1 MKVKEARRKM
11 SNILEAKGIYKAYEF
26 SKGIFT
32 KKIKQ
37 NVLENFSFDLVKGEI
52 LGIVGKSGAG
62 KSTLIKCLTGIEE
75 ADAGEIVIDSKKVFE
90 KELGNKAKIN
100 SFSSL
105 EIKKKIQIIMQDP
118 YTALSPKR
126 KVSSLALEA
135 LKLYEPNLSSINI
148 RKRVEDYFL
157 MCGLRKEY
165 MDAYPHELS
174 GGQSQRV
181 CIASA
186 LVLSPKIVICDEIT
200 SALDLSVQAKI
211 LNLMLDLREK
221 LGLTYIFISHN
232 LELVDCLCDRK
243 LELV

>member
-1 MKVKEARRKM
+1 M
-11 SNILEAKGIYKAYEF
+11 SNILEARGIYKAYKF
-26 SKGIFT
+26 SKSFFT
-32 KKIKQ
+32 RKIKQ
-37 NVLENFSFDLVKGEI
+37 NVLENFSFELFDGEI

-62 KSTLIKCLTGIEE
+62 KSTLVKCLTGIEE
-75 ADAGEIVIDSKKVFE
+75 PDAGEIFIDSTKVFE
-90 KELGNKAKIN
+90 KKLGNKTKIN
-100 SFSSL
+100 LFSTL

-118 YTALSPKR
+118 YTTLSPKR
-126 KVSSLALEA
+126 RVSSLALEA
-135 LKLYEPNLSSINI
+135 LKLYEPNLSSDYI
-148 RKRVEDYFL
+148 RKIVESYFF
-157 MCGLRKEY
+157 MCGLGKEY

-186 LVLSPKIVICDEIT
+186 LVLSPKILICDEIT

-211 LNLMLDLREK
+211 LNLMMDLREK

-232 LELVDCLCDRK
+232 LELIDCFCDRK

>member
-1 MKVKEARRKM
+1 M
-11 SNILEAKGIYKAYEF
+11 SNILEARGIYKAYKF
-26 SKGIFT
+26 SKSVFT
-32 KKIKQ
+32 RKIKQ
-37 NVLENFSFDLVKGEI
+37 NVLENFSFELFDGEI

-62 KSTLIKCLTGIEE
+62 KSTLVKCLTGIEE
-75 ADAGEIVIDSKKVFE
+75 PDAGEIFIDSTKVFE
-90 KELGNKAKIN
+90 KKLGNKTKIN
-100 SFSSL
+100 LFSTL

-118 YTALSPKR
+118 YTTLSPKR
-126 KVSSLALEA
+126 RVSSLALEA
-135 LKLYEPNLSSINI
+135 LKLYEPNLSSDYI
-148 RKRVEDYFL
+148 RKIVESYFF
-157 MCGLRKEY
+157 MCGLGKEY

-186 LVLSPKIVICDEIT
+186 LVLSPKILICDEIT

-211 LNLMLDLREK
+211 LNLMMDLREK

-232 LELVDCLCDRK
+232 LELIDCFCDRK

>member
-1 MKVKEARRKM
+1 MRKISFYILPHRRFFCLK
-11 SNILEAKGIYKAYEF
+11 SYCFIAKSFYSSEL
-26 SKGIFT
+26 
-32 KKIKQ
+32 KQ
-37 NVLENFSFDLVKGEI
+37 NVLENFSFELFDGEI

-62 KSTLIKCLTGIEE
+62 KSTLVKCLTGIEE
-75 ADAGEIVIDSKKVFE
+75 PDAGEIFIDSTKVFE
-90 KELGNKAKIN
+90 KKLGNKTKIN
-100 SFSSL
+100 LFSTL

-118 YTALSPKR
+118 YTTLSPKR
-126 KVSSLALEA
+126 RVSSLALEA
-135 LKLYEPNLSSINI
+135 LKLYEPNLSSDYI
-148 RKRVEDYFL
+148 RKIVESYFF
-157 MCGLRKEY
+157 MCGLGKEY

-186 LVLSPKIVICDEIT
+186 LVLSPKILICDEIT

-211 LNLMLDLREK
+211 MNLMMDLREK

-232 LELVDCLCDRK
+232 LELIDCFCDRK

>member
-1 MKVKEARRKM
+1 M
-11 SNILEAKGIYKAYEF
+11 SNILEARGIYKAYKF
-26 SKGIFT
+26 SKSVFT
-32 KKIKQ
+32 RKIKQ
-37 NVLENFSFDLVKGEI
+37 NVLENFSFELFDGEI

-62 KSTLIKCLTGIEE
+62 KSTLVKCLTGIEE
-75 ADAGEIVIDSKKVFE
+75 PDAGEIFIDSTKVFE
-90 KELGNKAKIN
+90 KKLGNKTKIN
-100 SFSSL
+100 LFSTL

-118 YTALSPKR
+118 YTTLSPKR
-126 KVSSLALEA
+126 RVSSLALEA
-135 LKLYEPNLSSINI
+135 LKLYEPNLSSDYI
-148 RKRVEDYFL
+148 RKIVESYFF
-157 MCGLRKEY
+157 MCGLGKEY

-186 LVLSPKIVICDEIT
+186 LVLSPKILICDEIT

-211 LNLMLDLREK
+211 MNLMMDLREK

-232 LELVDCLCDRK
+232 LELIDCFCDRK